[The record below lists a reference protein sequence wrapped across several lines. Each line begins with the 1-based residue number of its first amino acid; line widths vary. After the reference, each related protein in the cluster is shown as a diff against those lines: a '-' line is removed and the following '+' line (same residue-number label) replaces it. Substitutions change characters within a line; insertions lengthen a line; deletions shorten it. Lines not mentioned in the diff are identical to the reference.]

1 MRAWCDGFKQW
12 RARFALAVV
21 GWCGVLVL
29 SLLGAVQVHAQAKPV
44 LEHAGQ
50 AWPSKHITLVV
61 PTPAGGGSDISAR
74 ILAERMSEVLKTR
87 VVVENRA
94 GAETLV
100 GIQHVMAAAPDGYT
114 LLFAFPSVIHLR
126 MTHKLDVDPL
136 KALSPVAKITESS
149 LILLVRPSL
158 ANTWAEFL
166 QKGKQSRTDYNCA
179 GSGANPSLSCQL
191 LRSMG
196 PFPLQLITYKGNAP
210 AMQDLLGGHVDM
222 MFDVPGGAQAHVAGG
237 GVRALASTGSRR
249 AEPPFADLPLT
260 KDLVPGFVLDT
271 WQGVMLPA
279 GTPEPIRK
287 HLEWAIQ
294 ETLSDPGVRQR
305 LNKAGLSVQFEPANQ
320 FAQTLSSDVKK
331 YEKLF
336 EVVGVVKK

>member
-1 MRAWCDGFKQW
+1 MLSVLNFWQQCFKQCL
-12 RARFALAVV
+12 ALV
-21 GWCGVLVL
+21 CC
-29 SLLGAVQVHAQAKPV
+29 LLAGAVCAQARPV
-44 LEHAGQ
+44 LDHLGQ
-50 AWPSKHITLVV
+50 PWPSKPITLVV
-61 PTPAGGGSDISAR
+61 PVPAGGGADASAR
-74 ILAERMSEVLKTR
+74 ILAERMSEALKTR

-94 GAETLV
+94 GAESLV
-100 GIQHVMAAAPDGYT
+100 GIQHVMASAPDGYT
-114 LLFAFPSVIHLR
+114 LLFAFPSLIHVR
-126 MTHKLDVDPL
+126 MTHKIEVDPL

-149 LILLVRPSL
+149 LILLVRPPL
-158 ANTWAEFL
+158 ANTWAELL
-166 QKGKQSRTDYNCA
+166 QKGKLSRTDFNCA

-191 LRSMG
+191 LRTMG
-196 PFPLQLITYKGNAP
+196 QFPLQLITYKGNAP

-222 MFDVPGGAQAHVAGG
+222 MFDVPGGAQAHVAAG

-271 WQGVMLPA
+271 WQGVMLPT

-287 HLEWAIQ
+287 QLEWAIQ
-294 ETLSDPGVRQR
+294 ETLNDPAVRQK
-305 LNKAGLSVQFEPANQ
+305 LNKIGLSVQFENATQ

-331 YEKLF
+331 YQKLF